1 MGDAAANGNARYG
14 RELVGY
20 LYDTIT
26 VEDREAIKKKMDML
40 TMSRNQEFDEGT
52 FNKLF
57 EEIKNIDKRTIFVF
71 KLIEPIP
78 FLEGTLDV
86 TSGTKTRKM
95 SLSNITTINI
105 DSTLFSETYMSA
117 EETGKTEKNI
127 AGKDV
132 DIVKLKLDKCML
144 DIMRPIIRGN
154 NLVRPATAYVTVVEA
169 SVLSQLGS
177 LTARRER
184 NDKEFNYFNQ

>member
-26 VEDREAIKKKMDML
+26 VEDREAIKKKMDMA
-40 TMSRNQEFDEGT
+40 TMSRNQFDEGA

-57 EEIKNIDKRTIFVF
+57 EEIQSIDKRTIFVF

-78 FLEGTLDV
+78 FLEGTLSV

-95 SLSNITTINI
+95 SLSNVTTINI

-117 EETGKTEKNI
+117 EETGNTEKNV

-132 DIVKLKLDKCML
+132 DVVKLKLDKCML

-154 NLVRPATAYVTVVEA
+154 NFVIPATAYITVVEA
-169 SVLSQLGS
+169 SILSQLGS